1 MSPGV
6 GLYFAANFGT
16 GKLLTLSKQSHDS
29 IPVHDGGAPSSIY
42 FSGPACPSAFLFRSS
57 SCSVMFFTSSQ
68 SPPSGHILSLKIS
81 KTNPRLIKRFYPMI
95 RPDSFQWR
103 HRAGKRGVPHPIQET
118 SSNAGENNQKEDSDA
133 GTIWV
138 DRCSWW
144 SAHEVGSMGI

>member
-1 MSPGV
+1 MKAWEADLRLGLCLPKDIRRARNDRETWLKIFERTDATRSTCMGV
-6 GLYFAANFGT
+6 EEPRTPSLVV
-16 GKLLTLSKQSHDS
+16 S
-29 IPVHDGGAPSSIY
+29 IPPFTDSY
-42 FSGPACPSAFLFRSS
+42 LDFSQASHCYG
-57 SCSVMFFTSSQ
+57 V
-68 SPPSGHILSLKIS
+68 KIS
-81 KTNPRLIKRFYPMI
+81 KKNPRLIKRFYPMI